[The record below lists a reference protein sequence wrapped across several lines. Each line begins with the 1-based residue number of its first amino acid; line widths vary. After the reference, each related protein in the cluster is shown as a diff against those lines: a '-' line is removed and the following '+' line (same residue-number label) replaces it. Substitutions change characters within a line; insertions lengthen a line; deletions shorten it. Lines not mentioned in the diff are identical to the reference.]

1 MHRIKAWAVTLFA
14 LVSATACGTGD
25 SGEPRPRAGRGDA
38 SDLDDTDGGDA
49 VDGRGATDARGAE
62 DLGNT
67 GDPDAGPP
75 NTRDAAAGD
84 TGASDDSDGTRD
96 PDGGPSGT
104 RDGADDAAG
113 VRDGVSG
120 DGATSDTGVHLS
132 PQMAKIDFDISGR
145 PTSEVT
151 EPGFARWPVPAATT
165 STLTFAGV
173 TYTLAKLGTQGT
185 GLKSTWSKVAV
196 DGPNYA
202 RLVGDGVTVEGGDA
216 GAQIQLTIQGLPSGP
231 HTLLTYHNQVSGTA
245 GQLAPVDI
253 RVDGVSA
260 VSKLAP
266 SVGALT
272 NDAAQ
277 TAYIRLNAN
286 AGQDV
291 VVLFSADMSSAASIK
306 NVIINGLELDT
317 PNPHEQASHP
327 FPADRDEH
335 VDADSGSVTL
345 GWTGGSGAASHDVY
359 VGEDLAVLQRA
370 TRSSPLFKG
379 NQTSTS
385 FPVKGL
391 SSMKTYYWRVDEV
404 GAQQGATLGDV
415 WYFRPRQLAFRKAEG
430 YGRYARGGR
439 GGFVVHVTNLND
451 AGHGSL
457 RSAIEDFVGPRT
469 VVFDVGG
476 IITLTDRLTISD
488 DYITVAGQTAPGKG
502 IVIRGAPFGAS
513 GAKDLVLQNI
523 RVRVGG
529 GKTFDGMGLAGSDHA
544 IVDHCSIS
552 WTVDDG
558 FNSQSARNITL
569 QRSLISEC
577 LNVAGHQ
584 NYPAGTAHGYAA
596 TIGGDTGS
604 FHHNLLAHCEGHNWS
619 LGGGLDPGGNFAGRL
634 DIFNNVVYNWGHR
647 STDGGAH
654 EVNFVANYYKRG
666 PATQLNVA
674 LKAQYA
680 NFPGAQRY
688 FFSQNVMPGVFD
700 ESNQAQGRS
709 VEGTPQG
716 YDPWVTWAFFPSYAA
731 VQSASDAYKSV
742 LTDVGATEPVLDD
755 HDVRVVKETLD
766 GTFTYRGS
774 VSGIP
779 GLPDNETDVGGYEN
793 YPSVAREATWDSD
806 DDGLPDWWETQ
817 RGWNPKSAAGD
828 YRDANADKDGD
839 GFTELDEYL
848 EWMALPHYIIEP
860 NTSVDIDLGKMF
872 AGYTRNVTYWASNS
886 VGGLAIIARQAASFR
901 PDRCGFVSWRVGVM
915 DSEGSSSSKD
925 IVAFVSNGS
934 SACP

>member
-1 MHRIKAWAVTLFA
+1 
-14 LVSATACGTGD
+14 
-25 SGEPRPRAGRGDA
+25 
-38 SDLDDTDGGDA
+38 
-49 VDGRGATDARGAE
+49 
-62 DLGNT
+62 
-67 GDPDAGPP
+67 
-75 NTRDAAAGD
+75 
-84 TGASDDSDGTRD
+84 
-96 PDGGPSGT
+96 
-104 RDGADDAAG
+104 
-113 VRDGVSG
+113 
-120 DGATSDTGVHLS
+120 
-132 PQMAKIDFDISGR
+132 
-145 PTSEVT
+145 
-151 EPGFARWPVPAATT
+151 
-165 STLTFAGV
+165 
-173 TYTLAKLGTQGT
+173 
-185 GLKSTWSKVAV
+185 
-196 DGPNYA
+196 
-202 RLVGDGVTVEGGDA
+202 
-216 GAQIQLTIQGLPSGP
+216 
-231 HTLLTYHNQVSGTA
+231 
-245 GQLAPVDI
+245 
-253 RVDGVSA
+253 
-260 VSKLAP
+260 
-266 SVGALT
+266 
-272 NDAAQ
+272 
-277 TAYIRLNAN
+277 
-286 AGQDV
+286 
-291 VVLFSADMSSAASIK
+291 
-306 NVIINGLELDT
+306 
-317 PNPHEQASHP
+317 
-327 FPADRDEH
+327 
-335 VDADSGSVTL
+335 
-345 GWTGGSGAASHDVY
+345 
-359 VGEDLAVLQRA
+359 
-370 TRSSPLFKG
+370 
-379 NQTSTS
+379 
-385 FPVKGL
+385 
-391 SSMKTYYWRVDEV
+391 
-404 GAQQGATLGDV
+404 
-415 WYFRPRQLAFRKAEG
+415 
-430 YGRYARGGR
+430 
-439 GGFVVHVTNLND
+439 VVHVTNLNG

-558 FNSQSARNITL
+558 FNSQSAKNITL

-680 NFPGAQRY
+680 NFPGTQRY

-700 ESNQAQGRS
+700 ESNQAQGRT

-716 YDPWVTWAFFPSYAA
+716 YDPWVTWAFLPSYAA
-731 VQSASDAYKSV
+731 VQSAGGAYKSV
-742 LTDVGATEPVLDD
+742 LSDVGATEPVLDD

-774 VSGIP
+774 VSGVP
-779 GLPDNETDVGGYEN
+779 GLPDNEKDVGGYEN
-793 YPSVAREATWDSD
+793 YPSVARAATWDSD
-806 DDGLPDWWETQ
+806 NDGLPDWWETQ

-872 AGYTRNVTYWASNS
+872 AGYTKNVTYWASNS

-915 DSEGSSSSKD
+915 DSEGSSSWKD